1 MKQNLSQILK
11 ISILLFFFNI
21 LSLLLPYVICRAE
34 TDTIKTEAA
43 QINIKDGKYFIDVTL
58 EGGSG
63 RAALSSP
70 AKLIVKDSYAYAQ
83 IEWSSS
89 NYDYM
94 KIENTIFKPINTEGN
109 SVFEIPVAV
118 FDEPIS
124 IIADTTAM
132 SMPHE
137 ISYTL
142 TFHMDSLKKE
152 GALNSTSLITIIII
166 IVILVILVI
175 CSLVVIQKLSTI
187 IHRKN
192 N

>member
-1 MKQNLSQILK
+1 MKQNLLQILK
-11 ISILLFFFNI
+11 ISILLLFFNI
-21 LSLLLPYVICRAE
+21 LLLLPTYTICRAE
-34 TDTIKTEAA
+34 TDNMMTKAA
-43 QINIKDGKYFIDVTL
+43 QTDIKDGKYFIDVTL

-70 AKLIVKDSYAYAQ
+70 SKLIIKDSFAYAQ

-124 IIADTTAM
+124 VIADTTAM

-152 GALNSTSLITIIII
+152 GALNSTAVIAIIII
-166 IVILVILVI
+166 IVI
-175 CSLVVIQKLSTI
+175 CSLVVIRRLSTI
-187 IHRKN
+187 IHKKN